1 MENRLATPSDPQF
14 KFYLYDDNGQL
25 VQENL
30 SLHDIQYLLLVQ
42 TQSGLRNLGW
52 ILNHQTQV
60 ALVIHVVFLISSN
73 LKALYYN

>member
-14 KFYLYDDNGQL
+14 KFYLYDNDGQL

-42 TQSGLRNLGW
+42 TQSGLKNLGW
-52 ILNHQTQV
+52 ILNHQAQV
-60 ALVIHVVFLISSN
+60 IIQ
-73 LKALYYN
+73 K